1 MIYLD
6 YNATTPIDKKVYHAM
21 LPYLESEF
29 GNPSNSYELGLL
41 AKGAVEKARKQ
52 VSELLGAKSSEI
64 LFTSS
69 GSESNNTVIKGVAYT
84 YRNKGKHII
93 TSCIEHPSIMEP
105 LSFLKKNGYKVTCLP
120 VNRQGAVNPQDL
132 RNAICEETI
141 LVSIMHSNNEVGTLQ
156 PIRELGEICRERGVL
171 FHTDAS
177 QSIGK
182 VDINVSC
189 LPVDFLTLAG
199 HKLYAPKGIGALFI
213 RDGVEIE
220 SFLHGASQ
228 ENGRRAGTE
237 NVPYIVALGEAA
249 AQARNHLDQNDLMPI
264 RDYFYNQLKEVF
276 GSNIHLNGDPAHRL
290 PNTLNVSFVGEN
302 GAQILA
308 ALPELSASTG
318 SACHSGSKTISPVL
332 AAMGVEEEI
341 AFGAVRFSV
350 GRYTTK
356 QEIDYAMKLLK
367 GYGFSI
373 AGC

>member
-6 YNATTPIDKKVYHAM
+6 YNATTPIDKNVYHAM
-21 LPYLESEF
+21 LPYLEAEF
-29 GNPSNSYELGLL
+29 GNPSNSYGLGQL
-41 AKGAVEKARKQ
+41 ARRAVESARKQ
-52 VSELLGAKSSEI
+52 VSELIGAKNSEI
-64 LFTSS
+64 LFTSC
-69 GSESNNTVIKGVAYT
+69 GSESNNAVIKGVAYT

-105 LSFLKKNGYKVTCLP
+105 LSFLKKNGYRVTYLP
-120 VNRQGAVNPQDL
+120 VNQQGAVSPQDL
-132 RNAICEETI
+132 KDAICGETI
-141 LVSIMHSNNEVGTLQ
+141 LVSVMHSNNEVGTLQ
-156 PIRELGEICRERGVL
+156 PIRELGEICRERDIL

-182 VDINVSC
+182 VDINVSQ
-189 LPVDFLTLAG
+189 LPVDFLTIAG

-213 RDGVEIE
+213 RDGIEIE
-220 SFLHGASQ
+220 SFLHGAGQ
-228 ENGRRAGTE
+228 ENGRRGGTE

-249 AQARNHLDQNDLMPI
+249 VQARKHLEQNDLMLI

-276 GSNIHLNGDPAHRL
+276 GSNIHLNGDPVHRL
-290 PNTLNVSFVGEN
+290 PNTLNISFVGEN

-308 ALPELSASTG
+308 ALPEICASTG

-341 AFGAVRFSV
+341 AFGAIRFSV

-356 QEIDYAMKLLK
+356 QEIDQAMKLLK
-367 GYGFSI
+367 G
-373 AGC
+373 